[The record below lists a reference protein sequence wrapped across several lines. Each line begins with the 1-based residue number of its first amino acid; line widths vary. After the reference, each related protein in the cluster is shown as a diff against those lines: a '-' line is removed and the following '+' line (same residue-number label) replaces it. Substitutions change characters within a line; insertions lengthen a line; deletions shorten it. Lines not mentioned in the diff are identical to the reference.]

1 MIGTDVLRL
10 QKNKLYQAK
19 RGNKQGVVDS
29 TSDLSQPYQP
39 YLKQNST

>member
-19 RGNKQGVVDS
+19 RGNKQGIVDS
-29 TSDLSQPYQP
+29 TSDLSHT
-39 YLKQNST
+39 LSALSKIE